1 MVIIG
6 EAREQRHL
14 RKKTYLFDRIAII
27 CDNANMFLFCINLL
41 LLVSLPALA
50 QIELVFVDRADR
62 QFTTLA
68 HEVERRT
75 SITLAN
81 KAVEQSWTQPWVWV
95 SNLNFAQPRNLATW
109 LKRGGML
116 IVETNNPE
124 VISKNLFSVE
134 VGIWQ
139 KTIPLDHQLM
149 RSFYLLDS
157 LPSCHGNKW
166 QGMTIGGRLAI
177 VYIPYHLSR
186 FLQDKGQPLTCLKT
200 TTREEQTRIFINLL
214 MVALATDYK
223 KDQVHLP
230 EILKRL
236 R

>member
-1 MVIIG
+1 
-6 EAREQRHL
+6 
-14 RKKTYLFDRIAII
+14 
-27 CDNANMFLFCINLL
+27 MFLFWVNLL
-41 LLVSLPALA
+41 LFVSVSAFA
-50 QIELVFVDRADR
+50 EIELVFVDRADR
-62 QFTTLA
+62 QFTGLA

-75 SITLAN
+75 SITLAS
-81 KAVEQSWTQPWVWV
+81 KAVVKQSWIHPWLWV
-95 SNLNFAQPRNLATW
+95 NNLNFAQPRNLATW

-124 VISKNLFSVE
+124 TISKNLFSVE
-134 VGIWQ
+134 VGLWQ

-157 LPSCHGNKW
+157 LPSCRGNKW

-177 VYIPYHLSR
+177 VYIPYQLSR
-186 FLQDKGQPLTCLKT
+186 FLQDKGQSLTCLKD

>member
-1 MVIIG
+1 MGI
-6 EAREQRHL
+6 RCL
-14 RKKTYLFDRIAII
+14 
-27 CDNANMFLFCINLL
+27 LL
-41 LLVSLPALA
+41 LLVAMPAVA
-50 QIELVFVDRADR
+50 QIELVFVNQDDR
-62 QFTTLA
+62 QFTILA
-68 HEVERRT
+68 REVEQRT
-75 SITLAN
+75 SITLASEAIV
-81 KAVEQSWTQPWVWV
+81 KQTKQLWIQPWLWV
-95 SNLNFAQPRNLATW
+95 SDLNFAQPRDLATW

-116 IVETNNPE
+116 IVEANNPT
-124 VISKNLFSVE
+124 VVNKGLLSSE
-134 VGIWQ
+134 VGVWQ

-149 RSFYLLDS
+149 RSFYLLDN

-177 VYIPYHLSR
+177 VYIPYSLSG

-200 TTREEQTRIFINLL
+200 TTKEEQTRIFINLL

>member
-1 MVIIG
+1 
-6 EAREQRHL
+6 
-14 RKKTYLFDRIAII
+14 
-27 CDNANMFLFCINLL
+27 MFLLRTKLL
-41 LLVSLPALA
+41 LLLSIPALA
-50 QIELVFVDRADR
+50 QIELVFVDQVER
-62 QFTTLA
+62 QFVSLA
-68 HEVERRT
+68 REVERRT
-75 SITLAN
+75 SITLAS
-81 KAVEQSWTQPWVWV
+81 KAVIKQAWTQPWLWV
-95 SNLNFAQPRNLATW
+95 DKLTFAQPRDLATW

-116 IVETNNPE
+116 IVEGNNSTA
-124 VISKNLFSVE
+124 VSKNLFSAE
-134 VGIWQ
+134 VGVWQ

-149 RSFYLLDS
+149 RSFYLLDN
-157 LPSCHGNKW
+157 LPSCHGKKW

-186 FLQDKGQPLTCLKT
+186 FLQDNGQPLTCSKT

>member
-1 MVIIG
+1 
-6 EAREQRHL
+6 
-14 RKKTYLFDRIAII
+14 
-27 CDNANMFLFCINLL
+27 MFLLRMKLL
-41 LLVSLPALA
+41 LLLSMPALA
-50 QIELVFVDRADR
+50 QIELVFIDQAER

-68 HEVERRT
+68 REVERRT
-75 SITLAN
+75 SITLAS
-81 KAVEQSWTQPWVWV
+81 KPIVKQSWIHPWLWV
-95 SNLNFAQPRNLATW
+95 SDLTFAQPRDLATW

-116 IVETNNPE
+116 IAEGTNSTA
-124 VISKNLFSVE
+124 VSKQLFSTE
-134 VGIWQ
+134 VGVWQ
-139 KTIPLDHQLM
+139 STIPLDHQLM
-149 RSFYLLDS
+149 RSFYLLDN
-157 LPSCHGNKW
+157 LPSCRGKKW
-166 QGMTIGGRLAI
+166 QGMAIGGRLVI

-186 FLQDKGQPLTCLKT
+186 FLQDKGQPLTCPET

>member
-1 MVIIG
+1 MITSYL
-6 EAREQRHL
+6 EAD
-14 RKKTYLFDRIAII
+14 KFDKAVVI
-27 CDNANMFLFCINLL
+27 CDNANMLLFWINLL
-41 LLVSLPALA
+41 LLVSMPAVA
-50 QIELVFVDRADR
+50 QIELVFAEQTDR

-68 HEVERRT
+68 REVERRT
-75 SITLAN
+75 SITLAS
-81 KAVEQSWTQPWVWV
+81 KTVVKQLWTQPWLWV
-95 SNLNFAQPRNLATW
+95 SDLKFFAQPRNLATW

-116 IVETNNPE
+116 VVETNNPE

-134 VGIWQ
+134 VGVWQ

-149 RSFYLLDS
+149 RSFYLLDN
-157 LPSCHGNKW
+157 LPSCRGQQW

-177 VYIPYHLSR
+177 IYIPYHLSR
-186 FLQDKGQPLTCLKT
+186 FLQDKGQPLTCLKAT
-200 TTREEQTRIFINLL
+200 THEEQTRIFINLL